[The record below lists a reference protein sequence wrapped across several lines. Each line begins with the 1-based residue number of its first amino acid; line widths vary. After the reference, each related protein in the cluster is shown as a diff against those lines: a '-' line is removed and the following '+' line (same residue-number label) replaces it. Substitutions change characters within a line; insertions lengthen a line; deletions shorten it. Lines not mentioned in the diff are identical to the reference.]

1 MHTRTMPVLSTATE
15 GNKVDDV
22 SSEAG
27 ESGLKGYR
35 KRWTERSAPG
45 QRNEKSLSECGSD
58 FNADID
64 SLTPLAK
71 QQKLHEF
78 DRAVEIIDKT
88 SDDLDDDKPF
98 ASSTSTAVNHR
109 QERQA
114 LQNTDMKVFRFPWER
129 GRLAKIFGDKPL
141 VSVKTPQLKMGPN
154 NCLRMGLSV
163 SESGSLEAKPVFKR
177 DDAVSSHAIFLDV
190 VKAIVDKSELE
201 DRDAKRQ
208 KALEAWWKLL
218 SHSLVSSSIGLKV
231 TVESTADTIHSCAL
245 EILDATFAVKS
256 AGTLFRRLYAIQ
268 AFEDWSVEHRN
279 KHWLPVSEYDVWT
292 YVKWL
297 QKTDAPATKAGSLVE
312 ALRFSWYLLG
322 VEGANLAESS
332 LRIKGVSSQ
341 MRSHKK
347 PWRPADLLTV
357 TEVKALHEILY
368 DQGRPLGDRVLAGHA
383 LHLLYSRSRWS
394 DLLLVS
400 GMYMDPEEHFL
411 EVATKAHKGARSAE
425 MKTKL
430 LPIVAPA
437 FGVDNK
443 NWAVVYLEVR
453 RECNLSLPLDG
464 YGPMMCAPSNSTAT
478 SWSKR
483 ALTSEE
489 GSDFLRR
496 ALRAPKTAERRISTH
511 SLKSTVMSWASK
523 YGLSEYTRAVLAR
536 HTSKAATATAVY
548 SRDLLSPILR
558 ELNLVLAA
566 IRNGSF
572 SPDMTRSGMLTP
584 GALPCLGGTPLPE
597 AGLPIATTPVPAGDK
612 RLPEEPHGAASSP
625 GSDWSFAQRNAE
637 DMRVF
642 GGASGYSPS
651 EGAQSVLEDALTDT
665 TEENSQQSTSSSEC
679 EDDEQEQH
687 RDLLNRESDYVIN
700 QHSLVVH
707 LVRAQGIL
715 QCGRKLT
722 PSYVKVY
729 ELSGIRCSRCFDV

>member
-1 MHTRTMPVLSTATE
+1 
-15 GNKVDDV
+15 
-22 SSEAG
+22 
-27 ESGLKGYR
+27 
-35 KRWTERSAPG
+35 
-45 QRNEKSLSECGSD
+45 
-58 FNADID
+58 
-64 SLTPLAK
+64 
-71 QQKLHEF
+71 
-78 DRAVEIIDKT
+78 
-88 SDDLDDDKPF
+88 
-98 ASSTSTAVNHR
+98 
-109 QERQA
+109 
-114 LQNTDMKVFRFPWER
+114 MKVFKFPWER

-163 SESGSLEAKPVFKR
+163 SESGSLEAKPVFKQE
-177 DDAVSSHAIFLDV
+177 DSASSHAIFLDV

-218 SHSLVSSSIGLKV
+218 SHSLVSSSVGLKV
-231 TVESTADTIHSCAL
+231 TVEATADTVHSCAL

-268 AFEDWSVEHRN
+268 AYEDWCVEHRS
-279 KHWLPVSEYDVWT
+279 KHWIPVSEYDVWT
-292 YVKWL
+292 YV
-297 QKTDAPATKAGSLVE
+297 APATKAGSLVE

-322 VEGANLAESS
+322 VEGSNLAESS

-347 PWRPADLLTV
+347 PWRRADLLTV
-357 TEVKALHEILY
+357 TEVKALHKILY
-368 DQGRPLGDRVLAGHA
+368 DSARPLGDRVLAGHA
-383 LHLLYSRSRWS
+383 LHLLYNRSRWS

-443 NWAVVYLEVR
+443 KLGR
-453 RECNLSLPLDG
+453 GLSG
-464 YGPMMCAPSNSTAT
+464 SSKRVQFVSASGWIRAMMSAPSNSTAT
-478 SWSKR
+478 CWSKR

-489 GSDFLRR
+489 GSGFLGR
-496 ALRAPKTAERRISTH
+496 ALQAPKTSERRISTH

-572 SPDMTRSGMLTP
+572 NPDSTRSGMLTP
-584 GALPCLGGTPLPE
+584 GALPYLGGTPLPE
-597 AGLPIATTPVPAGDK
+597 AGLPIATTPVPSGDK
-612 RLPEEPHGAASSP
+612 QLHERQQEAASSP

-637 DMRVF
+637 DMRLF

-651 EGAQSVLEDALTDT
+651 EGVQSGLEDALTDT

-679 EDDEQEQH
+679 EDDEKEQH

-729 ELSGIRCSRCFDV
+729 ELNGIRCSRCFDV